1 MKTKKE
7 LKIVIKHLNKLIE
20 EKEKQP
26 HNYFTWE
33 DKYHVEKVKEYF
45 ENKLKEEL
53 IDSRKQSL

>member
-1 MKTKKE
+1 MKIKKE
-7 LKIVIKHLNKLIE
+7 LKIVIKHLDKLIE

-45 ENKLKEEL
+45 ENKLKEEYFN
-53 IDSRKQSL
+53 